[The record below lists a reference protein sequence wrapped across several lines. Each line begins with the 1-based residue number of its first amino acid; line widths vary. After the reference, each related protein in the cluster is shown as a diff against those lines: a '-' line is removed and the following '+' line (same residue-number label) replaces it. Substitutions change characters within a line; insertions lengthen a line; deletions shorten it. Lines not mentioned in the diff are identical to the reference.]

1 MQRAQQKR
9 KENVETITMDGVKE
23 HLLGRIRD
31 ADLFKDPF
39 PYMNITNL
47 FPDDYY
53 STLLRELPS
62 DQAYAKYHAP
72 YDARFYIDFKPQ
84 ADLTQ
89 RAFWRDLLALLASQE
104 FLEGMAHKFG
114 DEISAVYKTRP
125 NYIEPHRSGKGVK
138 IGSRMILTRDYASYS
153 ISPHTDA
160 PPKFIT
166 ALFYLAK
173 DESML
178 NFGTSIYA
186 PKDKNFKQ
194 WGADRFQDAHLPY
207 ENFDVA
213 ATMPYRPNSAL
224 VFLKTDNSFHGV
236 ERSAEYSNKGRD
248 MLMWVPEIGVNER
261 SWGNNSLPLEIFY
274 GA

>member
-1 MQRAQQKR
+1 MGR
-9 KENVETITMDGVKE
+9 VKE

-39 PYMNITNL
+39 PYMYITDL
-47 FPDDYY
+47 FPADFYA
-53 STLLRELPS
+53 TLIGELLN
-62 DQAYAKYHAP
+62 DQAYKKYHAP
-72 YDARFYIDFKPQ
+72 YEARFYIDFKPEAVISQ
-84 ADLTQ
+84 N
-89 RAFWRDLLALLASQE
+89 AFWHDLLVLLGSQE
-104 FLEGMAHKFG
+104 FLEGMAKKFG
-114 DEISAVYKTRP
+114 NEIASVYKTRP
-125 NYIEPHRSGKGVK
+125 NYIEPHLSEKGVK
-138 IGSRMILTRDYASYS
+138 IGNRMILTRDYANYS

-186 PKDKNFKQ
+186 PKDKTFKQ

-207 ENFDVA
+207 QDFDVV

-236 ERSAEYSNKGRD
+236 EQSAEYSNKGRD

-261 SWGNNSLPLEIFY
+261 SWGTNSLPVSLFY
-274 GA
+274 GEDKASSKLKKLFA